1 MTSRGHY
8 RPASPRRIVI
18 PGRSSTGTF
27 SETSYDPY
35 YSTTR
40 SGREVIISPRTSGER
55 IVTPSSHHTHHH
67 HHHTPTSAVVKSSDP
82 KFDTYSGRPR
92 RNTATEQE
100 VRIPRPTPSIP
111 IRTHG
116 NVIHTA
122 LDRPPS
128 PLARSWDSRGDTYVT
143 PSTSS
148 APRKEHTKLYDADDS
163 RSAKLIAEREVEPRR
178 RDSRE
183 QGDYRAS
190 GGRTYRRNAPIT
202 RPSGS
207 NDEYYSYTDAAGM
220 YRDTEPSWRR
230 PRHSSL
236 ERDERPS
243 SLIMDSAGGPR
254 VSSRGLGP
262 PPSTRGFDKINNGIA
277 RSGSLHE
284 HGQSSSK
291 DRSIDYG
298 AYREAD
304 PYGVPPRA
312 STIQHHHP
320 VAAVHQD
327 PRDDRRD
334 DAYAYREGHDDR
346 RERDS
351 RRHMSGGG
359 RFEDP
364 DVASR
369 GFGIRPAGDSY
380 PSRDDGLEDPIWD
393 PRERGR
399 PGDNYPDAFY
409 AENDPRYIPDLRP
422 QEPRSGR
429 DRDPPYRDD
438 IERDRELDRDRQRE
452 QERPRDR
459 DRERERYKER
469 DGDRDRRDR
478 DLDDRIPGAAPIAAA
493 GAATAYGAAELAE
506 RKYRDRDDDGERDR
520 AKYRDRDGDR
530 DRRERDQASIPIG
543 AVDRVPRDRKYD
555 DDDDRS
561 LRHRKGHSSDESG
574 DERPRHYVDRDT
586 TRDRDDRMKESRD
599 KADAALDPDEEYRR
613 RVQQE
618 SKRSGK
624 ESRDHD
630 ASDSEREERRRRRER
645 ERHEHGRDDRDRAGE
660 RDNARLPP
668 PPPKS
673 SGTKDIADEDPS
685 RSRHKERSNSVLD
698 ARIVQ
703 EPDSLALIEPTTD
716 RDGNRV
722 RIVSP
727 PRDSPP
733 PVKSILRKPTDK
745 FPEDPNPIREGVAL
759 PKDAKKGKDIPPGAR
774 WTKIDRRLV
783 NPEVLN
789 EAKERFEERMDCVIV
804 LRVLTK
810 EDIQKLADRTDE
822 IRRAREDDNYR
833 DRRDR
838 DRRSSHRSSRRDD
851 EGRDRHRDSYSE
863 EDERNSKPRMIESG
877 Q

>member
-1 MTSRGHY
+1 MGSVLTPPPSPSSPKKHRLYKYCPPRRHFAIPELTIDTQNSTMASRGHY

-27 SETSYDPY
+27 PETSYDPY

-40 SGREVIISPRTSGER
+40 SGREVIVSPRTSGER
-55 IVTPSSHHTHHH
+55 IVTPSHHTHHH
-67 HHHTPTSAVVKSSDP
+67 HHHTPTSALVKSSDP
-82 KFDTYSGRPR
+82 KFDKYSGRPR
-92 RNTATEQE
+92 RNTLVEQE
-100 VRIPRPTPSIP
+100 ARIPRPTPSIP

-116 NVIHTA
+116 NVIHTT
-122 LDRPPS
+122 LDRPSS
-128 PLARSWDSRGDTYVT
+128 PQARSWDSRGDTYVT

-148 APRKEHTKLYDADDS
+148 APRKEHTKLYSVDDS
-163 RSAKLIAEREVEPRR
+163 HSAKLIAEREVEPRR

-190 GGRTYRRNAPIT
+190 GGHTYHRNVPIV

-230 PRHSSL
+230 PRHGSL
-236 ERDERPS
+236 EQGQRPS
-243 SLIMDSAGGPR
+243 NLIMDNVGGPR
-254 VSSRGLGP
+254 TSSRDLGP
-262 PPSTRGFDKINNGIA
+262 PLSTRGFDKINNGMV
-277 RSGSLHE
+277 RSGSLRE

-291 DRSIDYG
+291 ERSIDYG

-304 PYGVPPRA
+304 PYGVSPRT
-312 STIQHHHP
+312 STIQHHP

-334 DAYAYREGHDDR
+334 DAYAYREGHDGR
-346 RERDS
+346 HERDS

-364 DVASR
+364 DVVSR

-393 PRERGR
+393 SRERGR

-409 AENDPRYIPDLRP
+409 AENDPQYIPDLRP

-429 DRDPPYRDD
+429 DRDIPYQDTD
-438 IERDRELDRDRQRE
+438 MERGRELDRDRQWE
-452 QERPRDR
+452 QERPQDR

-478 DLDDRIPGAAPIAAA
+478 DLDDRVPGAVPVAVA
-493 GAATAYGAAELAE
+493 GAATTYGAAELAE
-506 RKYRDRDDDGERDR
+506 RKYRDRDDDGERDK

-530 DRRERDQASIPIG
+530 GRRERDPASIPIA
-543 AVDRVPRDRKYD
+543 AVDRVSRDRRYD
-555 DDDDRS
+555 DDEDRS
-561 LRHRKGHSSDESG
+561 RRHRKGHSSDESG
-574 DERPRHYVDRDT
+574 DERPRHYVDRDA
-586 TRDRDDRMKESRD
+586 TRDRDDRKKESRD

-618 SKRSGK
+618 SERSGK
-624 ESRDHD
+624 GSRDHD
-630 ASDSEREERRRRRER
+630 NSDSEREERRRRRER
-645 ERHEHGRDDRDRAGE
+645 ERHERDRDGRDRAGE
-660 RDNARLPP
+660 RDGARLPP

-673 SGTKDIADEDPS
+673 SGTKDIANEDPS
-685 RSRHKERSNSVLD
+685 QSRHKERSNSVLD
-698 ARIVQ
+698 AGIVQ
-703 EPDSLALIEPTTD
+703 EPNSLALIEPTTD
-716 RDGNRV
+716 RDGSRV

-733 PVKSILRKPTDK
+733 PVKSILRRPTEK
-745 FPEDPNPIREGVAL
+745 FPEDPNPIREGVAPL
-759 PKDAKKGKDIPPGAR
+759 KDAKKSKDVPPGAR

-783 NPEVLN
+783 NPEALK

-822 IRRAREDDNYR
+822 IRRAR
-833 DRRDR
+833 
-838 DRRSSHRSSRRDD
+838 
-851 EGRDRHRDSYSE
+851 G
-863 EDERNSKPRMIESG
+863 
-877 Q
+877 

>member
-8 RPASPRRIVI
+8 RPTSPRRIVI

-40 SGREVIISPRTSGER
+40 NGREVIISPRTSGER

-92 RNTATEQE
+92 RNTVTEQE
-100 VRIPRPTPSIP
+100 ARIPRPTPSIP

-116 NVIHTA
+116 NVIHTT

-148 APRKEHTKLYDADDS
+148 APRKEHTKLYDVDDS
-163 RSAKLIAEREVEPRR
+163 HSAKLIAEREVEPRR

-190 GGRTYRRNAPIT
+190 GGRTYRRNAPIV

-230 PRHSSL
+230 PRRGSL

-254 VSSRGLGP
+254 ISSRGLGP
-262 PPSTRGFDKINNGIA
+262 PPSTRGFDKINNGIG

-312 STIQHHHP
+312 STIQHHQP

-346 RERDS
+346 RERDG

-380 PSRDDGLEDPIWD
+380 PSREDDLEDPIWD

-399 PGDNYPDAFY
+399 PRDSYPDAFY

-429 DRDPPYRDD
+429 DRDLPYQDD
-438 IERDRELDRDRQRE
+438 KERDRELDRDRQRE

-469 DGDRDRRDR
+469 D
-478 DLDDRIPGAAPIAAA
+478 
-493 GAATAYGAAELAE
+493 
-506 RKYRDRDDDGERDR
+506 DDGGRDST
-520 AKYRDRDGDR
+520 KYRDRDGDR
-530 DRRERDQASIPIG
+530 NRRERDPASIPIE
-543 AVDRVPRDRKYD
+543 AVDPVPRDRKYD
-555 DDDDRS
+555 DDEDRS
-561 LRHRKGHSSDESG
+561 RRHHKGHSSDESG
-574 DERPRHYVDRDT
+574 DERPRHYVDRDAA
-586 TRDRDDRMKESRD
+586 RDRDDRKKESRD

-618 SKRSGK
+618 SKRSGRG
-624 ESRDHD
+624 SRDHD
-630 ASDSEREERRRRRER
+630 NSDSEREERRRRRER
-645 ERHEHGRDDRDRAGE
+645 ERHERGRDD
-660 RDNARLPP
+660 
-668 PPPKS
+668 PKS

-685 RSRHKERSNSVLD
+685 RSRHKERSSSVLD

-716 RDGNRV
+716 RDSNRV

-733 PVKSILRKPTDK
+733 PVKGILRKPTDK
-745 FPEDPNPIREGVAL
+745 FPEDPNPIREGVAP

-783 NPEVLN
+783 NPEALN

-822 IRRAREDDNYR
+822 IRKAREDDSHR

-838 DRRSSHRSSRRDD
+838 DRRSSHRSRRDD

>member
-18 PGRSSTGTF
+18 TGRSSTGTF
-27 SETSYDPY
+27 PETSYDPY

-40 SGREVIISPRTSGER
+40 NGREVIISPRTSGER

-92 RNTATEQE
+92 RNTVTEQE
-100 VRIPRPTPSIP
+100 PRIPRPSPSIP

-116 NVIHTA
+116 NVIHTT

-163 RSAKLIAEREVEPRR
+163 HSAKPIAGREVEPRR

-190 GGRTYRRNAPIT
+190 GGRTYRSNAPIV

-230 PRHSSL
+230 PRHGSL

-254 VSSRGLGP
+254 ISSRGLGP

-291 DRSIDYG
+291 DRSVDYS

-304 PYGVPPRA
+304 PYSVPPRA
-312 STIQHHHP
+312 STIQHHP
-320 VAAVHQD
+320 VATVHQD

-346 RERDS
+346 RERDG

-380 PSRDDGLEDPIWD
+380 PSHDDGLEDPIWD

-399 PGDNYPDAFY
+399 PRDSYPDAFY
-409 AENDPRYIPDLRP
+409 TENDPRYIPDLRP

-429 DRDPPYRDD
+429 DRDLPYQDD
-438 IERDRELDRDRQRE
+438 KERDRELDRDRQRE

-469 DGDRDRRDR
+469 D
-478 DLDDRIPGAAPIAAA
+478 
-493 GAATAYGAAELAE
+493 
-506 RKYRDRDDDGERDR
+506 DDGGRDST
-520 AKYRDRDGDR
+520 KYRDRDGDR
-530 DRRERDQASIPIG
+530 NRRERDPASIPIET
-543 AVDRVPRDRKYD
+543 VDPVPRDRKYD
-555 DDDDRS
+555 DDEDRS
-561 LRHRKGHSSDESG
+561 RRHRKGHSSDESG
-574 DERPRHYVDRDT
+574 DERPRHYVDRDAA
-586 TRDRDDRMKESRD
+586 RDRDDRKKESRD

-618 SKRSGK
+618 SKRSSIG
-624 ESRDHD
+624 SRDHD
-630 ASDSEREERRRRRER
+630 NSDSEREERRRRRER
-645 ERHEHGRDDRDRAGE
+645 EPHERGRDDRDRAGE
-660 RDNARLPP
+660 RDGARLPP

-698 ARIVQ
+698 SRIVQ

-727 PRDSPP
+727 RRDSPP
-733 PVKSILRKPTDK
+733 PVKGILRKPTDK
-745 FPEDPNPIREGVAL
+745 FPEDPNPIREGVAP

-783 NPEVLN
+783 NPEALN

-822 IRRAREDDNYR
+822 IRKAR
-833 DRRDR
+833 
-838 DRRSSHRSSRRDD
+838 
-851 EGRDRHRDSYSE
+851 G
-863 EDERNSKPRMIESG
+863 
-877 Q
+877 

>member
-1 MTSRGHY
+1 M
-8 RPASPRRIVI
+8 I

-27 SETSYDPY
+27 PETSYDPY

-40 SGREVIISPRTSGER
+40 SGREVIVSPRTSGER
-55 IVTPSSHHTHHH
+55 IVTPSHHTHHH
-67 HHHTPTSAVVKSSDP
+67 HHHTPTSAIIKSSDP

-92 RNTATEQE
+92 RNTLIEQE
-100 VRIPRPTPSIP
+100 ARIPRPTPSIP
-111 IRTHG
+111 IRKHG
-116 NVIHTA
+116 NVIHTT
-122 LDRPPS
+122 LDGPS
-128 PLARSWDSRGDTYVT
+128 SPQARSWDSRGDTYVT

-148 APRKEHTKLYDADDS
+148 APRKEHTKLYSVDDS
-163 RSAKLIAEREVEPRR
+163 HSAKLIAEREVEPRR

-190 GGRTYRRNAPIT
+190 GGHTYHRNAPIV

-230 PRHSSL
+230 PRHGSL
-236 ERDERPS
+236 EQGQRPS
-243 SLIMDSAGGPR
+243 NLIMDNVGGPR
-254 VSSRGLGP
+254 TSRDLGP
-262 PPSTRGFDKINNGIA
+262 PPSTRGFDKINNGMA
-277 RSGSLHE
+277 RSGSLRE

-291 DRSIDYG
+291 ERSIDYG

-304 PYGVPPRA
+304 PYGVSPRT
-312 STIQHHHP
+312 STIQHHP

-334 DAYAYREGHDDR
+334 DAYAYREGHDGR
-346 RERDS
+346 HERDS

-364 DVASR
+364 DVVSR
-369 GFGIRPAGDSY
+369 GFGIRPTGDSY
-380 PSRDDGLEDPIWD
+380 PSRDNDLEGPIWD
-393 PRERGR
+393 SRERGR

-429 DRDPPYRDD
+429 DRDLPYRDTD
-438 IERDRELDRDRQRE
+438 MERDRELDRDRQWE
-452 QERPRDR
+452 QERPQDR

-478 DLDDRIPGAAPIAAA
+478 DLDDRVPGAVPVAVA
-493 GAATAYGAAELAE
+493 GAAATYGAAELAE
-506 RKYRDRDDDGERDR
+506 RKYRDRNDDGERDR
-520 AKYRDRDGDR
+520 TKYRDRDGDR
-530 DRRERDQASIPIG
+530 GRRERDSASIPTE

-555 DDDDRS
+555 DDEDRS
-561 LRHRKGHSSDESG
+561 RRHRKGHSSDESG
-574 DERPRHYVDRDT
+574 DERPRHYVDRDA
-586 TRDRDDRMKESRD
+586 TRDRDDRKKESRD

-618 SKRSGK
+618 SERSGK
-624 ESRDHD
+624 ESRDRD
-630 ASDSEREERRRRRER
+630 TSDSEREERRRRRER
-645 ERHEHGRDDRDRAGE
+645 ERHERDRDDRDRAGE
-660 RDNARLPP
+660 RDDARLPL

-685 RSRHKERSNSVLD
+685 QSRRKERSNSVLD
-698 ARIVQ
+698 AGIVQ
-703 EPDSLALIEPTTD
+703 EPNSLALIEPTTD

-733 PVKSILRKPTDK
+733 PVKSILRKPTEK
-745 FPEDPNPIREGVAL
+745 FPEDPNPIREGVAPL
-759 PKDAKKGKDIPPGAR
+759 KDAKKSKDVPPGAR

-783 NPEVLN
+783 NPEALK

-822 IRRAREDDNYR
+822 IRRAR
-833 DRRDR
+833 
-838 DRRSSHRSSRRDD
+838 
-851 EGRDRHRDSYSE
+851 G
-863 EDERNSKPRMIESG
+863 
-877 Q
+877 